1 MFADYNDI
9 VTVQDIAKM
18 LSMKEYK
25 VYELIKNGKI
35 RRLNTGKPYIV
46 PKSEVVRFV
55 EESII
60 EQ

>member
-1 MFADYNDI
+1 MFANYNDI
-9 VTVQDIAKM
+9 VTVQDIARM

-25 VYELIKNGKI
+25 VYELIKCGKI

-46 PKSEVVRFV
+46 PKSEVIRFV

>member
-9 VTVQDIAKM
+9 VTVHDIAKM